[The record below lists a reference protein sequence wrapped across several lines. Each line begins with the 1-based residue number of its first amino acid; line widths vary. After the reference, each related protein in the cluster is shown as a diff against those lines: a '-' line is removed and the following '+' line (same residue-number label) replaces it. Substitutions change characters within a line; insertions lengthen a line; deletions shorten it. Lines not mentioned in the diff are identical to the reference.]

1 MSTITDLVHD
11 AAKPKRIPLI
21 DSERNKRYYKEN
33 REKRLAYMRE
43 YYDRNKERCR
53 ATARVRQAKWREE
66 LRAYKRSL
74 LTAGGNTPGEK
85 TPLSSRINPPAAFI
99 NP

>member
-1 MSTITDLVHD
+1 MTTIADLVHD
-11 AAKPKRIPLI
+11 AKPPAKRMPLI
-21 DSERNKRYYKEN
+21 DSERNKRYYEQN

-43 YYDRNKERCR
+43 YYERNKERCR

-74 LTAGGNTPGEK
+74 FEAGGNTGEE
-85 TPLSSRINPPAAFI
+85 TPSSLAE
-99 NP
+99 